1 MEDGEEEE
9 DEEDGSGGGEEEVEM
24 SELFLGVM
32 TLADSR
38 ERLGERGEEGDGEAT
53 GDTELVG
60 ER

>member
-1 MEDGEEEE
+1 MEDGEEE
-9 DEEDGSGGGEEEVEM
+9 DDEDGSREGEDVEV

-38 ERLGERGEEGDGEAT
+38 ERFGERGEEGDGEVT